1 MQTPSAEAEPALRNG
16 GGSVRRGSA
25 QRDRGVRRASLLDH
39 ARPNAPPLA
48 KLRRSLTSDR
58 SASFGSIRFPARTMP
73 AKFVHLAPD
82 SDAGV
87 VVRLLVDTWKL
98 ANPCAVLALSPP
110 SAGPMAPM
118 TPMAPAN
125 KADEVNSRLML
136 RSKLTPDEVN
146 IKLRSGWAEHVKSAV
161 LEVPSNAVAKS
172 SLLWHHHC
180 WPSAIAHRS
189 HGTRTRS
196 EHGCSYLRSQG
207 PYYARLANRNRR
219 VATMYTLAFVCA
231 VRVECRLLLCCEAAD
246 QHHGDPTGDLR
257 RPGDHWRPLATIS
270 CTGIQYVHNTELG
283 VP

>member
-1 MQTPSAEAEPALRNG
+1 MHAVVVVRTSAITWSRAARVPRMTTELAAAPTAAPTAAPAAADATPAATSAATPTPEEPEAPAPAVPAPAAPPPTAVPADGADGVMAMQTPSAEAELALRNG
-16 GGSVRRGSA
+16 GGSVHRGSA

-39 ARPNAPPLA
+39 ARPNAPPLV

-146 IKLRSGWAEHVKSAV
+146 IKLRRGWAKHVKSA
-161 LEVPSNAVAKS
+161 LLVA
-172 SLLWHHHC
+172 L
-180 WPSAIAHRS
+180 
-189 HGTRTRS
+189 
-196 EHGCSYLRSQG
+196 Q
-207 PYYARLANRNRR
+207 
-219 VATMYTLAFVCA
+219 
-231 VRVECRLLLCCEAAD
+231 
-246 QHHGDPTGDLR
+246 
-257 RPGDHWRPLATIS
+257 LATTIIG
-270 CTGIQYVHNTELG
+270 TPG
-283 VP
+283 VTP

>member
-1 MQTPSAEAEPALRNG
+1 MHAVVVVRTSAITWSRAARVPRMTTELAAAPTAAPTAAPAAADATPAATSAATPTPEEPEAPAPAVPAPAVPAPTAVPADGADGVMAMQTPSAEAELALRNG
-16 GGSVRRGSA
+16 GGSVHRGSA

-39 ARPNAPPLA
+39 ARPNAPPLV
-48 KLRRSLTSDR
+48 KLRRSLRSDR

-146 IKLRSGWAEHVKSAV
+146 IKLRRGWAKHVKSAL
-161 LEVPSNAVAKS
+161 LEVP
-172 SLLWHHHC
+172 
-180 WPSAIAHRS
+180 
-189 HGTRTRS
+189 
-196 EHGCSYLRSQG
+196 Q
-207 PYYARLANRNRR
+207 
-219 VATMYTLAFVCA
+219 
-231 VRVECRLLLCCEAAD
+231 
-246 QHHGDPTGDLR
+246 
-257 RPGDHWRPLATIS
+257 LATTIIGTPGLTPWEHS
-270 CTGIQYVHNTELG
+270 GA
-283 VP
+283 

>member
-1 MQTPSAEAEPALRNG
+1 MHAVVVVRTSAITWSRAARVPRMTTELAAAPTAAPTAAPAAADATPAATSAATPTPEEPEAPAPAVPAPAAPPPTAVPADGADGVMAMQTPSAEAELALRNG
-16 GGSVRRGSA
+16 GGSVHRGSA

-39 ARPNAPPLA
+39 ARPNAPPLV
-48 KLRRSLTSDR
+48 KLRRSLRSDR

-146 IKLRSGWAEHVKSAV
+146 IKLRRGWAEHVKSAL
-161 LEVPSNAVAKS
+161 LEVP
-172 SLLWHHHC
+172 
-180 WPSAIAHRS
+180 
-189 HGTRTRS
+189 
-196 EHGCSYLRSQG
+196 Q
-207 PYYARLANRNRR
+207 
-219 VATMYTLAFVCA
+219 
-231 VRVECRLLLCCEAAD
+231 
-246 QHHGDPTGDLR
+246 
-257 RPGDHWRPLATIS
+257 LATTIIG
-270 CTGIQYVHNTELG
+270 TQGLT
-283 VP
+283 P

>member
-1 MQTPSAEAEPALRNG
+1 MRRLHSTTRSVINSTCARVSGTYITPTRDARTRMTTELAAAPTAAPATADATPAAADATPAATSAATPTPEEPEAPAPAVPAPAAPPPTAVPADGVMAMQTPSAEAEPALRNG
-16 GGSVRRGSA
+16 GGSVHRGSA

-82 SDAGV
+82 SDARV

-161 LEVPSNAVAKS
+161 LEVP
-172 SLLWHHHC
+172 
-180 WPSAIAHRS
+180 
-189 HGTRTRS
+189 
-196 EHGCSYLRSQG
+196 Q
-207 PYYARLANRNRR
+207 
-219 VATMYTLAFVCA
+219 
-231 VRVECRLLLCCEAAD
+231 
-246 QHHGDPTGDLR
+246 
-257 RPGDHWRPLATIS
+257 LATTIIG
-270 CTGIQYVHNTELG
+270 TPGLT
-283 VP
+283 P

>member
-1 MQTPSAEAEPALRNG
+1 MAMQTPSAEAELALRNG
-16 GGSVRRGSA
+16 GGSVHRGSA

-39 ARPNAPPLA
+39 ARPNAPPLV

-58 SASFGSIRFPARTMP
+58 SASFGSIRFTARTMP

-110 SAGPMAPM
+110 SAAGPMAPM

-146 IKLRSGWAEHVKSAV
+146 IKLRRGWAEHVKSAL
-161 LEVPSNAVAKS
+161 LEVP
-172 SLLWHHHC
+172 
-180 WPSAIAHRS
+180 
-189 HGTRTRS
+189 
-196 EHGCSYLRSQG
+196 Q
-207 PYYARLANRNRR
+207 
-219 VATMYTLAFVCA
+219 
-231 VRVECRLLLCCEAAD
+231 
-246 QHHGDPTGDLR
+246 
-257 RPGDHWRPLATIS
+257 LATTIIG
-270 CTGIQYVHNTELG
+270 TPGLT
-283 VP
+283 P

>member
-1 MQTPSAEAEPALRNG
+1 MHAVVVVRTSAITWSRAARVPRMTTELAAAPTAAPTAAPAAADATPAATSAATPTPEEPEAPAPAAPPPTAVPADGADGVMAMQTPSAEAELALRNG
-16 GGSVRRGSA
+16 GGSVHRGSA

-39 ARPNAPPLA
+39 ARPNAPPLV
-48 KLRRSLTSDR
+48 KLRRSLRSDR

-146 IKLRSGWAEHVKSAV
+146 IKLRRGWAKHVKRA
-161 LEVPSNAVAKS
+161 LLVA
-172 SLLWHHHC
+172 
-180 WPSAIAHRS
+180 P
-189 HGTRTRS
+189 
-196 EHGCSYLRSQG
+196 Q
-207 PYYARLANRNRR
+207 
-219 VATMYTLAFVCA
+219 
-231 VRVECRLLLCCEAAD
+231 
-246 QHHGDPTGDLR
+246 
-257 RPGDHWRPLATIS
+257 LATTIIG
-270 CTGIQYVHNTELG
+270 TPG
-283 VP
+283 VTP

>member
-1 MQTPSAEAEPALRNG
+1 MAMQTPSAEAELALRNG
-16 GGSVRRGSA
+16 GGSVHRGSA

-39 ARPNAPPLA
+39 ARPNAPPLV
-48 KLRRSLTSDR
+48 KLRRSLRSDR

-146 IKLRSGWAEHVKSAV
+146 IKLRRGWAEHVKSAL
-161 LEVPSNAVAKS
+161 LEVP
-172 SLLWHHHC
+172 
-180 WPSAIAHRS
+180 
-189 HGTRTRS
+189 
-196 EHGCSYLRSQG
+196 Q
-207 PYYARLANRNRR
+207 
-219 VATMYTLAFVCA
+219 
-231 VRVECRLLLCCEAAD
+231 
-246 QHHGDPTGDLR
+246 
-257 RPGDHWRPLATIS
+257 LATTIIGTPGLTPWEHS
-270 CTGIQYVHNTELG
+270 G
-283 VP
+283 V

>member
-1 MQTPSAEAEPALRNG
+1 MVPMVSWPCIHHQQKPSLPSATEEAVSIEAHLTACP
-16 GGSVRRGSA
+16 SY
-25 QRDRGVRRASLLDH
+25 RRASLLDTSRH
-39 ARPNAPPLA
+39 NAPPLV
-48 KLRRSLTSDR
+48 KLRRSLRSDR

-146 IKLRSGWAEHVKSAV
+146 IKLRRGWAKHVKSAL
-161 LEVPSNAVAKS
+161 LEAP
-172 SLLWHHHC
+172 
-180 WPSAIAHRS
+180 
-189 HGTRTRS
+189 
-196 EHGCSYLRSQG
+196 Q
-207 PYYARLANRNRR
+207 
-219 VATMYTLAFVCA
+219 
-231 VRVECRLLLCCEAAD
+231 
-246 QHHGDPTGDLR
+246 
-257 RPGDHWRPLATIS
+257 LATTII
-270 CTGIQYVHNTELG
+270 GPPG
-283 VP
+283 VTP

>member
-1 MQTPSAEAEPALRNG
+1 MTTVLAAAPTAAPATADATPAAADATPAATSAATPTPEEPEAPAPAVPAPAAPPPTAVPADGVMAMQTPSAEAEPALRNG
-16 GGSVRRGSA
+16 GGSVHRGSA

-58 SASFGSIRFPARTMP
+58 SASFGSIRFPARMMP

-82 SDAGV
+82 SDARV

-161 LEVPSNAVAKS
+161 LEVP
-172 SLLWHHHC
+172 
-180 WPSAIAHRS
+180 
-189 HGTRTRS
+189 
-196 EHGCSYLRSQG
+196 Q
-207 PYYARLANRNRR
+207 
-219 VATMYTLAFVCA
+219 
-231 VRVECRLLLCCEAAD
+231 
-246 QHHGDPTGDLR
+246 
-257 RPGDHWRPLATIS
+257 LATTIIG
-270 CTGIQYVHNTELG
+270 TPGLT
-283 VP
+283 P